1 MATMTELI
9 FSPLLRQRLR
19 HAENLRVIELTPASE
34 HCGAE
39 PEPN

>member
-1 MATMTELI
+1 MATMTELV

-19 HAENLRVIELTPASE
+19 HVENLRVILLTPTGE